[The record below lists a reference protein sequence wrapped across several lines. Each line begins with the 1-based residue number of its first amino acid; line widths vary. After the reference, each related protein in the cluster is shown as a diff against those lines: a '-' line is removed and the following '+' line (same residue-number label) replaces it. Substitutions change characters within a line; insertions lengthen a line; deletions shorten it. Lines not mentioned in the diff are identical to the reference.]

1 MKHLRKFNENNES
14 PNSNELLDSKLDEV
28 YEILKE
34 QIKSLEI
41 EDFYEAEEMINKSVT
56 KYLGEKLWN
65 DDDLSDWME
74 KREFGE

>member
-14 PNSNELLDSKLDEV
+14 TNSNELLDSKLDEV

-56 KYLGEKLWN
+56 KYLNEKL
-65 DDDLSDWME
+65 
-74 KREFGE
+74 

>member
-56 KYLGEKLWN
+56 KYLNEKLWN

>member
-14 PNSNELLDSKLDEV
+14 PNINELLDSKLDEV

>member
-65 DDDLSDWME
+65 DDDLSDMMD